1 MKKRILSV
9 AAALA
14 LLFGPMSIQPANAQ
28 VMIQEKEEKEVEE
41 EKVEEEFENTNMEID
56 YKFDDK
62 TKLDDQGLEAPMTP
76 GKAGITIDRYAPL
89 GGEIFVLAC
98 LGGAYLLGKRR
109 KEE

>member
-41 EKVEEEFENTNMEID
+41 EKVEE
-56 YKFDDK
+56 
-62 TKLDDQGLEAPMTP
+62 
-76 GKAGITIDRYAPL
+76 
-89 GGEIFVLAC
+89 
-98 LGGAYLLGKRR
+98 
-109 KEE
+109 